1 MEKIELF
8 LSIIGVI
15 LVVVDVFLLRNSEKE
30 NKKLQRENK
39 ELKNIINRGV

>member
-15 LVVVDVFLLRNSEKE
+15 LVVVDLFLLRNSEKE

>member
-30 NKKLQRENK
+30 NKIITEMYWNK
-39 ELKNIINRGV
+39 YKRRN

>member
-30 NKKLQRENK
+30 NK
-39 ELKNIINRGV
+39 IITEMY